1 MGKKQPR
8 RGRPQV
14 DQITDA
20 QRRALTEIRDFIADH
35 GYPPSMSE
43 LGSSL
48 HVTAASAHRLV
59 KQLERKGYVKRQARK
74 ARSLTI
80 RIDVS
85 QQIGSLVAVPL
96 VGVAKAGPAMLAE
109 ENRLGE
115 VLVDERIV
123 KRDRCFAL
131 RVSGDSMVGAG
142 MNDGDIVICRQ
153 QPVAENGE
161 IVVALIDDE
170 ATLKRLSIRE
180 DRIELRA
187 ENKKYRP
194 ISIDAESD
202 FRILGKVL
210 AIQSN
215 VDE

>member
-20 QRRALTEIRDFIADH
+20 QRRALSEIRSFIADF

-43 LGSSL
+43 LGAL
-48 HVTAASAHRLV
+48 LDVAAASAHRLV
-59 KQLERKGYVKRQARK
+59 GQLERKGYVKRQARK

-80 RIDVS
+80 LREAR
-85 QQIGSLVAVPL
+85 QHIGALIAVPL
-96 VGVAKAGPAMLAE
+96 IGVAKAGPAMLAE

-115 VLVDERIV
+115 VLVDKRIV

-131 RVSGDSMVGAG
+131 RVSGDSMIGAG

-170 ATLKRLSIRE
+170 ATLKRLSIRGN
-180 DRIELRA
+180 RIELRA
-187 ENKKYRP
+187 ENRKYRR

-210 AIQSN
+210 ATQSN